1 METLF
6 KASSNFASL
15 SLRDLIEAR
24 EVFHYHLLSKRNVV
38 ATALGPYR
46 IRKDDPWPDK
56 EHPKGPPTAP
66 HRGKR
71 TLFNSEVRPYSW
83 PSIYVFVSQW
93 EDEQTLSQRDP
104 ADVVPKRIYLPDGRV
119 VPICVIEARRQ
130 AYSTDLKVDP
140 RQMQP
145 RNVLAPG
152 IPLINDDAQGIQRI
166 GTAGCIVKDGERYY
180 VLTNRH
186 VAGPEGTRISALN
199 GHRSVEVGTTS
210 DKGITRVAFKDVY
223 PHFTSTFQ
231 YLLMDV
237 GLVEVYDIQR
247 WTTQFSEI
255 APVDNVL
262 DLYDNSFSLHLIG
275 MNVVGLGAVTGLIRG
290 EIHGLFYRYKS
301 IGGYE
306 YLADFLIGP
315 ETTVPAEA
323 PDAEPALSVLH
334 GDSGAL
340 LFIEYLGDERAAC
353 RYYPF
358 AILWGKHE
366 FVEDGAQTAQP
377 FALATALSTALER
390 LNLDLVR
397 DLNADDEL
405 IWGWVGHYVIGNTLP
420 ATIKLLTA
428 PAVQSLGKFLTK
440 HMALLSMNPNDAL
453 DNDPRAI
460 AKGPDGQ
467 PKLGDPQFV
476 PLADVPDNVWKSNV
490 NFFQLQG
497 DDGKPHRHP
506 GPGSRGQFDN
516 PNHFADVDL
525 PYKGFETFVEFVLSN
540 VKANLEPAVW
550 IDYYKAVTPRF
561 DAWAVALGKEPRPK
575 SHWGALPFRVWQLY
589 KAMRDAAQAGDAAL
603 FLCAG
608 GVLIHYVG
616 DACQPLHTSYLSQ
629 GDPDDLIDRPRSE
642 GQKMRADGV
651 HSGYEDDMISYGFQ
665 EEELFDSIEQE
676 IKRQAK
682 DPSEKLVALKTGK
695 DAAEL
700 IVRLAQKTHATI
712 QPRDIVDAWVE
723 LKPLKKSDRTA
734 AMWERFG
741 TLTVQCMARGSRCL
755 AHLWAEAWVRG
766 QGDKN
771 IGSAAKVTKQAI
783 RNLYQDPQV
792 LKSVSL
798 DKYKTSK
805 LL

>member
-1 METLF
+1 MESLF
-6 KASSNFASL
+6 NASSSFASL
-15 SLRDLIEAR
+15 SLRDLIDAR
-24 EVFHYHLLSKRNVV
+24 EVFHYHLLTKKNVV

-46 IRKDDPWPDK
+46 IRKDDPWPDR
-56 EHPKGPPTAP
+56 EHPKGHPTPA

-93 EDEQTLSQRDP
+93 EDESVLAKGDP

-119 VPICVIEARRQ
+119 VPICVIEAKRQ
-130 AYSTDLKVDP
+130 PYATDLKVDP

-152 IPLINDDAQGIQRI
+152 VPLINEDAQGIQRI
-166 GTAGCIVKDGERYY
+166 GTAGCLVKDGEMFY

-186 VAGPEGTRISALN
+186 VAGPEGTAISALN
-199 GHRSVEVGTTS
+199 GHRSVAIGTTS
-210 DKGITRVAFKDVY
+210 SKGITRLAFKEVY

-237 GLVEVYDIQR
+237 GLVEVADIQR

-306 YLADFLIGP
+306 YLADFLVGP
-315 ETTVPAEA
+315 DTTTQGDAG
-323 PDAEPALSVLH
+323 DAERGLSVLH

-340 LFIEYLGDERAAC
+340 LFIEYGRDDNSPC

-358 AILWGKHE
+358 GILWGKHE
-366 FVEDGAQTAQP
+366 FVEDDSKTAQP
-377 FALATALSTALER
+377 FALATALSTVLER

-397 DLNADDEL
+397 DLNLDDEL

-420 ATIKLLTA
+420 NAIKLLA
-428 PAVQSLGKFLTK
+428 SPQLPSLNKFVAKHQS
-440 HMALLSMNPNDAL
+440 LLSMEPSHAL
-453 DNDPRAI
+453 DNDPRVI
-460 AKGPDGQ
+460 KKTNGK

-490 NFFQLQG
+490 NFYQTVTAE
-497 DDGKPHRHP
+497 GKRQRHP
-506 GPGSRGQFDN
+506 GPGSRGQADN

-525 PYKGFETFVEFVLSN
+525 PYKGFDTFLAFVLSD
-540 VKANLEPAVW
+540 VKTNLEPAVW
-550 IDYYKAVTPRF
+550 LDYYNSVAPKF
-561 DAWAVALGKEPRPK
+561 EAWAKALGKEPRPK

-589 KAMRDAAQAGDAAL
+589 KAMRAAAEAGDAAL

-616 DACQPLHTSYLSQ
+616 DACQPLHTSFLSQ
-629 GDPDDLIDRPRSE
+629 GDPDDLVDKPRSE

-651 HSGYEDDMISYGFQ
+651 HSGYEDDMINYGFQ
-665 EEELFDSIEQE
+665 KEGLFDAIEQE
-676 IKRQAK
+676 IKRQGK
-682 DPSEKLVALKTGK
+682 DHAEKLVPITTSKN
-695 DAAEL
+695 AAEL
-700 IVRLAQKTHATI
+700 IVRLAAKTHETI
-712 QPRDIVDAWVE
+712 HPRDIVDAWVD
-723 LKPLKKSDRTA
+723 LKPLKKRDRTV

-741 TLTVQCMARGSRCL
+741 EKTVQCMARGSRCL
-755 AHLWAEAWVRG
+755 THLWAEAWVRG
-766 QGDKN
+766 GGDTN
-771 IGSAAKVTKQAI
+771 IGSTAKVTKTAI
-783 RNLYQDPQV
+783 RNLYDDAGV
-792 LKSVSL
+792 LRSVSL
-798 DKYKTSK
+798 DRYRPLK